1 MHVTPFYAAL
11 FALLFFALSVR
22 TIRLRRRHQVA
33 VGDAGNAELLRAIRV
48 HSNFAEY
55 VPLAL
60 LLVFMLEID
69 GASRV
74 LIHLLSAVLLIGRVS
89 HAYGVRK
96 VEEDYRFRVFGM
108 ACTFATLVGAA
119 IFLLVRY
126 AIRAFIGG

>member
-33 VGDAGNAELLRAIRV
+33 VGDAGNAELLRAMRV

-55 VPLAL
+55 VPLTL
-60 LLVFMLEID
+60 LLIFMLEID
-69 GASRV
+69 RASL
-74 LIHLLSAVLLIGRVS
+74 LIVHLLCATLLIGRLS

-108 ACTFATLVGAA
+108 SATFAALLTAA
-119 IFLLVRY
+119 IFTLARY
-126 AIRAFIGG
+126 GIRALI